1 MKKIFAIP
9 GLAALGWLSLGWA
22 ASEFD
27 MDLMQTVED
36 TAKDLV
42 SNLSLADGP
51 AAKANIADLD
61 AMLAQVEDHYAQKG
75 DAADAAAIAHDG
87 RSLLGDIGRFVEA
100 GDFDAANAKN
110 SEFSKTCKSCHKVY
124 KKS

>member
-1 MKKIFAIP
+1 MRKTVVVPA
-9 GLAALGWLSLGWA
+9 LLALGWLSFAWA
-22 ASEFD
+22 AAEFD

-42 SNLSLADGP
+42 SNLSLADAP

-61 AMLAQVEDHYAQKG
+61 ALLAQVEDHYAQKG
-75 DAADAAAIAHDG
+75 DAADAAAIAHEG
-87 RSLLGDIGRFVEA
+87 RSLLADIGRLVEA
-100 GDFDAANAKN
+100 GDFDTANAKN